1 MFHFIVSGGIVLAM
15 TNSPRS
21 QMNYRPRI
29 GQASAD
35 GLLIVCKCYVCR
47 RSRAYLATDLV
58 KVYHPEI
65 FIDDIFGGKCPRCG
79 SGHNW
84 RVKQRF
90 PSDADVGMLTVRRL
104 TGVRTTPLWRDE
116 LYSAPE
122 KPKAG

>member
-1 MFHFIVSGGIVLAM
+1 MMSAM

-29 GQASAD
+29 GQAAAD

-58 KVYHPEI
+58 QAYHPEI
-65 FIDDIFGGKCPRCG
+65 FIDDLFGGNCPRCG
-79 SGHNW
+79 SSHNW

-90 PSDADVGMLTVRRL
+90 PSNADVGMLTVRRL
-104 TGVRTTPLWRDE
+104 TGIRQTPLWRDE

-122 KPKAG
+122 KAKNG